1 MFLAIDCC
9 CVTVLSIH
17 NIYVLGS
24 GLELAW
30 RRNIIKEISMSFE
43 FERLSAL
50 ALVAS
55 NSQSKI
61 ENKNI

>member
-50 ALVAS
+50 A
-55 NSQSKI
+55 
-61 ENKNI
+61 